1 MLPCAAVPL
10 LELRGLGKR
19 FGAVRALRGVDLAL
33 EGGEV
38 VGLMG
43 DNGAGKSTL
52 LEIVAGSHPPSEG
65 ELRFGG
71 ERLHLTGPAD
81 ARVRGIEAVHQDLAL
96 CPNLCAAENVFL
108 GRELVRRGRLDRRGM
123 AARTRELFAELKTDV
138 APGARVR
145 ELSGGQRQAVA
156 IARALLARAR
166 LVLLDEPTAAI
177 GVAQVAEVLALVRRL
192 RERGVGVVLVSHRMQ
207 DVFAVADRLVVLRRG
222 EKVADKPVAQ
232 SSFEEA
238 TAFITGAR

>member
-1 MLPCAAVPL
+1 MLPCSGVPL
-10 LELRGLGKR
+10 LELRGVGKR

-33 EGGEV
+33 EAGEV
-38 VGLMG
+38 LGLMG

-65 ELRFGG
+65 ELRLGG
-71 ERLHLTGPAD
+71 ESVRLSGPAD
-81 ARVRGIEAVHQDLAL
+81 ARARGVEAVHQDLAL
-96 CPNLCAAENVFL
+96 CPNLSAAANVFL
-108 GRELVRRGRLDRRGM
+108 GRELVRFRLLDRRGM
-123 AARTRELFAELKTDV
+123 GSRTAQLLAELKSDV
-138 APGARVR
+138 PPDALVR

-156 IARALLARAR
+156 LARALLARAR

-177 GVAQVAEVLALVRRL
+177 GVAQVAEVLGLVRRL
-192 RERGVGVVLVSHRMQ
+192 RERGVGVILVSHRMQ

-222 EKVADKPVAQ
+222 EKVADKPVVE

-238 TAFITGAR
+238 TALITGAR